1 MRVRPLIY
9 PFSLVILVFTVGSG
23 LFAACGDPRVPSQA
37 GGQAGGQAAEDSGKT
52 GLASK
57 SSQSIQTE
65 QNGAQSA
72 SLKPSGA
79 KSSAAQDSPGLRHS
93 TGDEGHAVGLKANLD
108 SKGPSSTALLGSP
121 DQSSQ
126 ASQQTVIAG
135 CTKSDYSTDQGS
147 KDSAQA
153 VESNRVKAACDQ

>member
-9 PFSLVILVFTVGSG
+9 PISLVILMFTVGSG
-23 LFAACGDPRVPSQA
+23 LFAACGDPRVQSQA
-37 GGQAGGQAAEDSGKT
+37 GGQAGEDSGKT
-52 GLASK
+52 GLESRG
-57 SSQSIQTE
+57 SPSLQTGPS
-65 QNGAQSA
+65 GAQSA
-72 SLKPSGA
+72 SLKTSVA
-79 KSSAAQDSPGLRHS
+79 KSTATQDSPGLRHS